1 MSLHP
6 FHVFVLG
13 YPGNM
18 GGANTEC
25 WHTVKL
31 WREAGWDVTLVP
43 TWKPNET
50 YRRRLDAIGAKTIEV
65 DGPRKLADVPGLAG
79 SIVIGFCNAHY
90 VSSVQELRRLECR
103 LVWVNCMTFCFPAE
117 LATARKHGLMDAYVY
132 QSRFQQGQVELQ
144 LNRLSQGYDPLVHAH
159 VIRGAF
165 DLSEFPFQPRAHAAG
180 EEFVIGRLSRP
191 DADKWS
197 SNTWAIYGG
206 VPYKQRRALVM
217 GWNDKL
223 QRKLGRPPRWA
234 TALKPQEI
242 SSTEFLGRCHCLL
255 PINGGAKENWPRV
268 GLEAMAAGV
277 PIVAQNEWGW
287 REMIEHGIT
296 GYLGSDASGGNDG
309 ELKFYAALLAYD
321 ETLRMQI
328 AEAARARVEQLADP
342 GPITD
347 DWNRLF
353 ETVAGYRLLDDMLLE
368 PVCTSSGDAT
378 L

>member
-13 YPGNM
+13 YPGGM

-43 TWKPNET
+43 TWKPNDLF
-50 YRRRLDAIGAKTIEV
+50 RSRLDAIGARTVVV
-65 DGPRKLADVPGLAG
+65 DGPHALADVPDLPGAA
-79 SIVIGFCNAHY
+79 VVGFCNSHY
-90 VSSVQELRRLECR
+90 INSVASLRALGCR
-103 LVWVNCMTFCFPAE
+103 LVWVNCMTFCYANE
-117 LATARKHGLMDAYVY
+117 LNAAGDYGLMDAYVF
-132 QSRFQQGQVELQ
+132 QSDFQRGRIEASLARF
-144 LNRLSQGYDPLVHAH
+144 GYDPFRHSYL
-159 VIRGAF
+159 IRGAF
-165 DLSEFPFQPRAHAAG
+165 DLAEFPFRPRAHAEG

-197 SNTWAIYGG
+197 SNTWPIYAG
-206 VPYKQRRALVM
+206 VPYKHRRALVM
-217 GWNDKL
+217 GWNSAL
-223 QRKLGRPPRWA
+223 QRKLGPPPRWA
-234 TALKPQEI
+234 TALEPQEI
-242 SSTEFLGRCHCLL
+242 SSREFLGRCHLL
-255 PINGGAKENWPRV
+255 MPINGGAKENWPRV
-268 GLEAMAAGV
+268 GLEAMASGV

-287 REMIEHGIT
+287 REMIDHGTT
-296 GYLGSDASGGNDG
+296 GFLGSDAGGGNDE
-309 ELKFYAALLAYD
+309 ELKFYAALLAHD

-353 ETVAGYRLLDDMLLE
+353 ETVAGDRLLDDMLLE